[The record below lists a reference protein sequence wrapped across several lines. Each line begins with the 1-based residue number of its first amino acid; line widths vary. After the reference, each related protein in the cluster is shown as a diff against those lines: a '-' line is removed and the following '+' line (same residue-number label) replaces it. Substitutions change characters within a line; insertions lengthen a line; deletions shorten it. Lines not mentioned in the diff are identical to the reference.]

1 MRDARPLGRPRRALL
16 LGGVVIA
23 AALAVALAA
32 PSGARTAPPGP
43 RAGHPALAPL
53 LSGGLVAPTGP
64 PPSPPPGDGGG
75 LTGGGV
81 SGPTGATGPTGPTGA
96 TGPAGAQLST
106 DLPCYLADRVVQL
119 NGSGFPADTTYAV
132 TLDQA
137 GAGFGHVSAL
147 GAISGT
153 LTSPALPA
161 GATQATHQVMLLSP
175 GATAVAEFD
184 VTAFG
189 ASFAP
194 QTGDPRTLLVRYSVF
209 GFGLGPAQPGD
220 PSGDPA
226 PLGVYLHYI
235 GPHGTPIHTVEIGI
249 TSGTCGSLPLT
260 RLHHLFGFSP
270 AAGTWRL
277 QFDTERRYSAMSV
290 PRVVRVVTIG

>member
-1 MRDARPLGRPRRALL
+1 MRDARPVVRPRRALP
-16 LGGVVIA
+16 LGGA
-23 AALAVALAA
+23 AVAVALVVVLAA
-32 PSGARTAPPGP
+32 PSGARTAPTTARSRQAPF
-43 RAGHPALAPL
+43 APL
-53 LSGGLVAPTGP
+53 VSGGLVAPTGP
-64 PPSPPPGDGGG
+64 PPTGAPTDSGG

-96 TGPAGAQLST
+96 SGPTGPQLST
-106 DLPCYLADRVVQL
+106 DLPCYLPDRAVQL
-119 NGSGFPADTTYAV
+119 NGSGLPPDTTYAV

-137 GAGFGHVSAL
+137 GAGFGRVSAL

-161 GATQATHQVMLLSP
+161 GTTQATHQVMLLSP
-175 GATAVAEFD
+175 GATAVTQFE

-209 GFGLGPAQPGD
+209 GFGLGPAAAGD

-226 PLGVYLHYI
+226 PVALYLHYI
-235 GPHGTPIHTVEIGI
+235 GPRGAPIHTVEIGI
-249 TSGTCGSLPLT
+249 TSGACGSLPLT

-277 QFDTERRYSAMSV
+277 QFDTARHYSALSV
-290 PRVVRVVTIG
+290 PRVVRLVTIG